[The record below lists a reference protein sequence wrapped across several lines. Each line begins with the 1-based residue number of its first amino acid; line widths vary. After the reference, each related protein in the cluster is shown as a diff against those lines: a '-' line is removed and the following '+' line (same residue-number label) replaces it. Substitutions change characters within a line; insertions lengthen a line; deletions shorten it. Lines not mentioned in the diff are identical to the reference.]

1 MQFDQKRRDFMTPL
15 AGAVA
20 WPLAARAQQPERT
33 RRIGVLMKFRQ
44 CNRSGADAPLSTLSL
59 GWGAHENMG
68 ALGNL
73 SAGLL
78 RPRGE

>member
-1 MQFDQKRRDFMTPL
+1 MPMPGLRRL
-15 AGAVA
+15 AIMANVEYPNA
-20 WPLAARAQQPERT
+20 ASEMREVQIAART
-33 RRIGVLMKFRQ
+33 LGVDAATFEIR
-44 CNRSGADAPLSTLSL
+44 RSGADAPLSTLSL

-68 ALGNL
+68 APRNL